1 MSQSMSRRRFF
12 EIGAVTAAI
21 AGTGLTACSAGK
33 PKTVDASASAA
44 TDWLGAAPEIAD
56 DEIVETVETE
66 ILVCGAGTSGLFTAC
81 AAAEEGAKVVCLEKG
96 SIGGGV
102 RDNLGAL
109 NSRLQKEAGEEID
122 ENEIVNDMIR
132 YADNYCNPKL
142 YHIWAQNSGEAIDW
156 YQDRLEEAGFELYF
170 EGAKNAKPSL
180 YKHWATGHIPSW
192 PADAEFAGLSDV
204 VNGKIVLG
212 DYAKSKGV
220 DFRFSTPMVRLV
232 QDESGKVT
240 GAIAKSSDGYIKI
253 NASKGTVVCTGGYAR
268 NEEMLKTLQPQT
280 LNKYSLSIAIDGT
293 TGDGIKACLW
303 AGAHMDE
310 AHTAMVFDRVAVK
323 PDELGGSETTGSL
336 FWMGSNPWLKVNLN
350 GERFT
355 NEAAP
360 YDYILNSTLTQ
371 PGHTVVD
378 IWDSDYEKY
387 LEQFDIHGCA
397 RVFPFDNGAPT
408 NMTLETVKG
417 LNEGLIQNGYIVV
430 ADTIEELAEGLGLPA
445 ETLKKTVERQNENY
459 DAGIDSDFGKDV
471 HRLSAIRTAPF
482 YGVRTSGYMLCTL
495 DGITINENFQ
505 AVDDNGKAIEGLY
518 VTGVDSGSY
527 YAHTYPNMS
536 TGNCCGRSVTFG
548 RMIGKALAAK

>member
-33 PKTVDASASAA
+33 PKTVDAAESAA

-56 DEIVETVETE
+56 DEIIETVETE

-81 AAAEEGAKVVCLEKG
+81 TAAEEGAKVVCLEKS

-102 RDNLGAL
+102 RDNLGSL

-310 AHTAMVFDRVAVK
+310 VHTAMVFDRVAVK

-360 YDYILNSTLTQ
+360 YDYILNSALTQ

-397 RVFPFDNGAPT
+397 RVFPFDNGSPT
-408 NMTLETVKG
+408 NMTLEASKG
-417 LNEGLIQNGYIVV
+417 INEGLIENGYIVV

-459 DAGIDSDFGKDV
+459 DAGVDPDFGKDA

>member
-12 EIGAVTAAI
+12 EIGAVTAVV

-33 PKTVDASASAA
+33 PKTVDESTSAA

-56 DEIVETVETE
+56 DEIIETVETE

-96 SIGGGV
+96 AIGGGV

-310 AHTAMVFDRVAVK
+310 VHTAMVFDRVAVK

-408 NMTLETVKG
+408 NMTLEAVKG
-417 LNEGLIQNGYIVV
+417 LVQIAAERIYARPNVLSSKGPLGLIG
-430 ADTIEELAEGLGLPA
+430 E
-445 ETLKKTVERQNENY
+445 
-459 DAGIDSDFGKDV
+459 S
-471 HRLSAIRTAPF
+471 
-482 YGVRTSGYMLCTL
+482 
-495 DGITINENFQ
+495 
-505 AVDDNGKAIEGLY
+505 KAQ
-518 VTGVDSGSY
+518 
-527 YAHTYPNMS
+527 
-536 TGNCCGRSVTFG
+536 
-548 RMIGKALAAK
+548 

>member
-1 MSQSMSRRRFF
+1 M
-12 EIGAVTAAI
+12 
-21 AGTGLTACSAGK
+21 
-33 PKTVDASASAA
+33 
-44 TDWLGAAPEIAD
+44 
-56 DEIVETVETE
+56 
-66 ILVCGAGTSGLFTAC
+66 
-81 AAAEEGAKVVCLEKG
+81 
-96 SIGGGV
+96 
-102 RDNLGAL
+102 
-109 NSRLQKEAGEEID
+109 
-122 ENEIVNDMIR
+122 
-132 YADNYCNPKL
+132 
-142 YHIWAQNSGEAIDW
+142 
-156 YQDRLEEAGFELYF
+156 
-170 EGAKNAKPSL
+170 

-212 DYAKSKGV
+212 DYAESKGV
-220 DFRFSTPMVRLV
+220 EFRFNTPMIKLV
-232 QDESGKVT
+232 QDESGAVT
-240 GAIAKSSDGYIKI
+240 GAIAEGPDGYIKI

-268 NEEMLKTLQPQT
+268 NEDMLKALQPQT
-280 LNKYSLSIAIDGT
+280 MDKYSLSIAIDGT

-310 AHTAMVFDRVAVK
+310 VHTAMVFDRVAVK
-323 PDELGGSETTGSL
+323 PDEFGGSDTVGSL

-360 YDYILNSTLTQ
+360 YDYILNATLTQ
-371 PGHTVVD
+371 PHHTVVD
-378 IWDSDYEKY
+378 IWDSDYEQY

-408 NMTLETVKG
+408 NMTLDAVKG
-417 LNEGLIQNGYIVV
+417 LNQGLIDDGYIVV
-430 ADTIEELAEGLGLPA
+430 ADTIEELAEGLGIPA
-445 ETLKKTVERQNENY
+445 DALKATVERQNENF
-459 DAGIDSDFGKDV
+459 DAGVDLDFGKDA

-505 AVDDNGKAIEGLY
+505 AVNDEGETIEGLY

-536 TGNCCGRSVTFG
+536 TGNCCGRSVTFA

>member
-1 MSQSMSRRRFF
+1 M
-12 EIGAVTAAI
+12 
-21 AGTGLTACSAGK
+21 
-33 PKTVDASASAA
+33 
-44 TDWLGAAPEIAD
+44 
-56 DEIVETVETE
+56 
-66 ILVCGAGTSGLFTAC
+66 
-81 AAAEEGAKVVCLEKG
+81 
-96 SIGGGV
+96 
-102 RDNLGAL
+102 
-109 NSRLQKEAGEEID
+109 QKEAGEEID

-156 YQDRLEEAGFELYF
+156 YQDRLEEAGFELFF

-310 AHTAMVFDRVAVK
+310 VHTAMVFDRVAVK

-408 NMTLETVKG
+408 NMTLEAVKG
-417 LNEGLIQNGYIVV
+417 LNEGLIENGYIVV

-445 ETLKKTVERQNENY
+445 EALKKTVERQNENY
-459 DAGIDSDFGKDV
+459 DAGVDPDFGKDV

>member
-1 MSQSMSRRRFF
+1 MSQSMNRRRFF

-33 PKTVDASASAA
+33 PKTVDAAENAA

-56 DEIVETVETE
+56 DEIIETVETE

-170 EGAKNAKPSL
+170 EGAKYAKPSL

-192 PADAEFAGLSDV
+192 PADAEFAGLSDI

-310 AHTAMVFDRVAVK
+310 VHTAMVFDRVAVK

-360 YDYILNSTLTQ
+360 YDYILNSALTQ

-408 NMTLETVKG
+408 NMTLEAAKG
-417 LNEGLIQNGYIVV
+417 INEGLIQNGYIVV

-459 DAGIDSDFGKDV
+459 DAGVDPDFGKDA

>member
-1 MSQSMSRRRFF
+1 MSQSISRRRFF

-21 AGTGLTACSAGK
+21 AGTGLTGCSAGK
-33 PKTVDASASAA
+33 PKTVEESASAA
-44 TDWLGAAPEIAD
+44 TDWLGTAPEIAD
-56 DEIVETVETE
+56 DEIIETVETE

-96 SIGGGV
+96 AIGGGV
-102 RDNLGAL
+102 RDNLCAL

-156 YQDRLEEAGFELYF
+156 YQDRLEEAGFELFF

-192 PADAEFAGLSDV
+192 PADAEFAGMTDV

-310 AHTAMVFDRVAVK
+310 VHTAMVFDRVAVK

-378 IWDSDYEKY
+378 IWDSDYEKC

-408 NMTLETVKG
+408 NMTLEATKG
-417 LNEGLIQNGYIVV
+417 INEGLIENGYIVV
-430 ADTIEELAEGLGLPA
+430 ADSIEELAEGLGLPA

-459 DAGIDSDFGKDV
+459 DAGVDPDFGKDA

-495 DGITINENFQ
+495 DGITINESFQ
-505 AVDDNGKAIEGLY
+505 AVNDNGKAIEGLY

>member
-21 AGTGLTACSAGK
+21 AGTGLTGCSAGK
-33 PKTVDASASAA
+33 PKTVEEPASAA
-44 TDWLGAAPEIAD
+44 TDWLGTAPEIAD
-56 DEIVETVETE
+56 DEIIETVETE

-96 SIGGGV
+96 AIGGGV

-310 AHTAMVFDRVAVK
+310 VHTAMVFDRVAVK

-408 NMTLETVKG
+408 NMTLEAVKG
-417 LNEGLIQNGYIVV
+417 LMQIAAERIYARPNVLSSKGPLGLIG
-430 ADTIEELAEGLGLPA
+430 G
-445 ETLKKTVERQNENY
+445 
-459 DAGIDSDFGKDV
+459 S
-471 HRLSAIRTAPF
+471 
-482 YGVRTSGYMLCTL
+482 
-495 DGITINENFQ
+495 
-505 AVDDNGKAIEGLY
+505 KAQ
-518 VTGVDSGSY
+518 
-527 YAHTYPNMS
+527 
-536 TGNCCGRSVTFG
+536 
-548 RMIGKALAAK
+548 